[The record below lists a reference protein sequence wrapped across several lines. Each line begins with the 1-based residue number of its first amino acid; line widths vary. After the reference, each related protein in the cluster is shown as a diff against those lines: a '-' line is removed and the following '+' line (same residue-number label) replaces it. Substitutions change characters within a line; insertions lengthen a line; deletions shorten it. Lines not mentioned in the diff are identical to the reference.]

1 MSTVGTMYTMFV
13 YKSTCNYI
21 IYYYYVQDWSGT
33 GHELVWTITDSDW
46 SCNCKK
52 LCETAVDQSMTVPV
66 SVFENLRN
74 GGPVSVLVFSNMDEK
89 LDWTVLPSAK
99 WQEVSRVVLGSLV
112 QSSFSSIFEKTETKT
127 SLQRLADCKKLDWAD
142 GNWFRAVLV
151 SFLLLTGWSWLV
163 TVSTSHQLV
172 WTSFC
177 RYRM

>member
-1 MSTVGTMYTMFV
+1 MSTVGTMYSTFV

-33 GHELVWTITDSDW
+33 GHELVWTVTGSDW

-52 LCETAVDQSMTVPV
+52 LRETAVDQSMTVPV

-74 GGPVSVLVFSNMDEK
+74 GGPVSVLVFS
-89 LDWTVLPSAK
+89 
-99 WQEVSRVVLGSLV
+99 
-112 QSSFSSIFEKTETKT
+112 SIFEKTKTET
-127 SLQRLADCKKLDWAD
+127 SLQRLADCKKLDWTD
-142 GNWFRAVLV
+142 MNWFRAVLV
-151 SFLLLTGWSWLV
+151 SFLQLTGQSWLV